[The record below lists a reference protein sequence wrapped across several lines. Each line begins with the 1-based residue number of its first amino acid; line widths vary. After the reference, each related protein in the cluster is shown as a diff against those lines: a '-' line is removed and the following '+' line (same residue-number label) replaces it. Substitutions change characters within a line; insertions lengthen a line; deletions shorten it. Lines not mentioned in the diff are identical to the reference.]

1 MELAPVSLILA
12 DISGYTRF
20 VRMHKIS
27 LLHAEE
33 IVTEL
38 MEAVL
43 SRVEEPLILNKLEG
57 DAAFVYARMTANPD
71 EARLIMDMVM
81 GFFAAF
87 RSRQQELIKA
97 GEGGCFCAACCNI
110 GSLKL
115 KAIVHYGQAVIKQVR
130 QLEELGGVDVILAHR
145 LLKNNLQ
152 AQEYLLLTDAFCRAR
167 GEVPDQASVE
177 YRQSFDIGEVRGRV
191 YFPEAPP
198 LDIPQTKRFTRMSGV
213 LAGLQLFPKTFW
225 RRLSGPRVFHNLPD

>member
-1 MELAPVSLILA
+1 
-12 DISGYTRF
+12 
-20 VRMHKIS
+20 MHRITE
-27 LLHAEE
+27 LHAEE

-43 SRVEEPLILNKLEG
+43 GKVEEPLILNKLEG
-57 DAAFVYARMTANPD
+57 DAAFAYARMSATPE
-71 EARLIMDMVM
+71 EARLILDKVYS
-81 GFFAAF
+81 FFTAF
-87 RSRQQELIKA
+87 RAKQQELIKA
-97 GEGGCFCAACCNI
+97 GEGGCFCEACCNI

-130 QLEELGGVDVILAHR
+130 QLEELAGVDVILAHR

-152 AQEYLLLTDAFCRAR
+152 AQEYLLLTEAFCQAR
-167 GEVPDQASVE
+167 GTSPDAEGAE
-177 YRQSFDIGEVRGRV
+177 YRERFDIGEVRGRV
-191 YFPEAPP
+191 YFPAAPP
-198 LDIPQTKRFTRMSGV
+198 LEIPQTRRFTRLSGV